1 MSPDLYAKC
10 PKCGYFLSLDP
21 MKNDGC
27 PCGNLNIDSDTG
39 RFSIKTGDSTIKIY
53 RRKSY

>member
-10 PKCGYFLSLDP
+10 PKCGYFLSLYP
-21 MKNDGC
+21 IESDGY
-27 PCGNLNIDSDTG
+27 PCDNLNIYSDTG